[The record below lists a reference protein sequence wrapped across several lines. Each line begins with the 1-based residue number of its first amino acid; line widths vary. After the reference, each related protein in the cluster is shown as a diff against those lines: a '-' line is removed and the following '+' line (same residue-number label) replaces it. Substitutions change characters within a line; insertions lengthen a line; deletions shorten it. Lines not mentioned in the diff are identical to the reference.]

1 MTDVIKPNVEDL
13 RRILVVKLRHLGDV
27 LLATPVFPA
36 IQKALPN
43 AEISA
48 CVFQGTEQML
58 RHNPHLKSCLT
69 VPKARGFE
77 QMRQQVRLLTQ
88 LRRAQFDLVI
98 DLTGSDRAAI
108 LTRLTG
114 ARHRWG
120 PARKKG
126 FRGKKLCYTRTVPFP
141 RNLHVVEQ
149 QNSFLNA
156 FEMGV
161 ANPELFF
168 FVSQENRVAVQKL
181 VRSERNLVHVH
192 PVSRIMKKC
201 WPVPFMAAFLNSLG
215 RRGLTPVITAS
226 PDPVEIGFIREL
238 ISLLE
243 VPHFDLSGKLS
254 LGELGALSEAS
265 RLFVGV
271 DSAPMH
277 IAAAVGTPVIGIFG
291 PSSETLWAPW
301 CEKKLVLSRDL
312 PCRLPCNNKSS
323 CPHIECLRA
332 MTPEMV
338 MPQVDRFLS
347 TIL

>member
-1 MTDVIKPNVEDL
+1 
-13 RRILVVKLRHLGDV
+13 
-27 LLATPVFPA
+27 
-36 IQKALPN
+36 
-43 AEISA
+43 
-48 CVFQGTEQML
+48 ML
-58 RHNPHLKSCLT
+58 RHNPHVKSCLIA
-69 VPKARGFE
+69 PKARGFE
-77 QMRQQVRLLTQ
+77 QIRRQGRLLAD

-108 LTRLTG
+108 LTRFTG
-114 ARHRWG
+114 ARFRWG

-126 FRGKKLCYTRTVPFP
+126 FRGKKLCYTRTVPVA

-156 FEMGV
+156 FGIG
-161 ANPELFF
+161 AASPELFF
-168 FVSQENRVAVQKL
+168 FVSQEDRTAIQKL
-181 VRSERNLVHVH
+181 VQSGRDLVHVH

-201 WPVPFMAAFLNSLG
+201 WPVPFMATFLNSLG
-215 RRGLTPVITAS
+215 RRGLTPVLTAS

-243 VPHFDLSGKLS
+243 VPHLDLSGKLS
-254 LGELGALSEAS
+254 LGELGALSQAA

-277 IAAAVGTPVIGIFG
+277 IAASVGAPVIGIFG

-301 CEKKLVLSRDL
+301 CEKKLVLSREL
-312 PCRLPCNNKSS
+312 PCRLPCKNKSS
-323 CPHIECLRA
+323 CAHIECLRA
-332 MTPEMV
+332 LTPEMV